1 MLVVMDRNATE
12 EQIQA
17 VVAAIERQ
25 GYTARPITGGNRV
38 SIGIVNNPGP
48 VDPALFIGLA
58 GVKDAIAITKPYKL
72 VSRESK
78 PADTVVEV
86 GGVRIGGRQPVLIAG
101 PCAIESDQQA
111 LAIARHVSRYGASIF
126 RGGAF
131 KPRTSPYSFQGLGEK
146 GLEILARVRQET
158 GMPVVTEAM
167 DCETFGL
174 VEQYADMVQ
183 IGARNMQNFSLLK
196 RAGQSGLPVLL
207 KRGISA
213 TVEEWLMAAE
223 YIMESGNSRV
233 VLCER
238 GVRTFVRHSRNTLDL
253 SAVAVIRR
261 ESHLPVIVDP
271 SHAAGRREQ
280 VLPLA
285 RAAAA
290 AGCHGLMVEVH
301 HRPEEAFSDGAQSLY
316 PEQFARLSRETG
328 MLFRLLYS
336 PDKDTEP

>member
-1 MLVVMDRNATE
+1 MLVVMDKNATE
-12 EQIQA
+12 KQIQA
-17 VVAAIERQ
+17 VVAVIERQ
-25 GYTARPITGGNRV
+25 GYTARPIPGGDRV
-38 SIGIVNNPGP
+38 SIGVLNNPGP
-48 VDPALFIGLA
+48 VDPALFIGLP
-58 GVKDAIAITKPYKL
+58 GVKDAVPITKPYKL
-72 VSRESK
+72 VSRETKDS
-78 PADTVVEV
+78 DTVVEV
-86 GGVRIGGRQPVLIAG
+86 GQARIGAGQLVLIAG

-111 LAIARHVSRYGASIF
+111 LTIARQVAAAGACIF

-196 RAGQSGLPVLL
+196 RAGQSRLPILL
-207 KRGISA
+207 KRGLSA

-223 YIMESGNSRV
+223 YILESGNHQV

-271 SHAAGRREQ
+271 SHAAGRRDQ

-290 AGCHGLMVEVH
+290 AGCNGLMVEVH
-301 HRPEEAFSDGAQSLY
+301 HRPEEALSDGAQSLY

-328 MLFRLLYS
+328 ELFKLLY
-336 PDKDTEP
+336 P